1 MVSNRTNERKVMK
14 IKVNTPKIRTRGKIL
29 IIKSTIGLLTA
40 AVIGAIVKEEVKV
53 LDEMEARYLA
63 KDDGDDQVID
73 ITS

>member
-1 MVSNRTNERKVMK
+1 MK

-53 LDEMEARYLA
+53 LDEMEERYLA
-63 KDDGDDQVID
+63 KDNEDDKVID